1 MSDLKAKAE
10 ALGILIRAGVAT
22 DSAMAQTGLTGL
34 KFTDMVPVALR
45 PAGE

>member
-1 MSDLKAKAE
+1 MKAKAE

-34 KFTDMVPVALR
+34 KFTSMVPVALR